1 MHNQIIEAAEILLNG
16 GLVVFPTETV
26 YGLGADANNIN
37 AIKKIFRVKGRP
49 INHPLIVHISSVNLL
64 EKWACQIPE
73 YAKNLAKNF
82 WPGPLTLILKSN
94 GFASSFIT
102 GGQESIGIR
111 VPSHPM
117 ALDLL
122 NKKIIFYKIK
132 NILRGVLD
140 IKEVKSDLGKLP
152 FIPLKLH
159 FKD

>member
-1 MHNQIIEAAEILLNG
+1 MVNPQNIVVLKDIFFQEKPDDTKRKKFYSKIRNMPYTEIQNKIQNKAISEATLEQKIDISQKQKILFMDWSEL
-16 GLVVFPTETV
+16 
-26 YGLGADANNIN
+26 
-37 AIKKIFRVKGRP
+37 KQ
-49 INHPLIVHISSVNLL
+49 LL
-64 EKWACQIPE
+64 
-73 YAKNLAKNF
+73 
-82 WPGPLTLILKSN
+82 
-94 GFASSFIT
+94 
-102 GGQESIGIR
+102 
-111 VPSHPM
+111 